1 MQRDI
6 VGVRVAM
13 RQSVTE
19 KKRQR
24 DRFKETETQRVR
36 VAAGK
41 DRGAAHDRDRE
52 ALRHKATRQR
62 EQEGQRVQDRY
73 ETKVI

>member
-13 RQSVTE
+13 RQSVT
-19 KKRQR
+19 RQR
-24 DRFKETETQRVR
+24 DRFKETGTQRVR

-41 DRGAAHDRDRE
+41 DRGAAHDTE
-52 ALRHKATRQR
+52 AQR
-62 EQEGQRVQDRY
+62 M
-73 ETKVI
+73 TA

>member
-13 RQSVTE
+13 RQSVTQ

-41 DRGAAHDRDRE
+41 DRGAAHDTE
-52 ALRHKATRQR
+52 AQR
-62 EQEGQRVQDRY
+62 M
-73 ETKVI
+73 TA